1 MNQAGDIR
9 ELIAF
14 SALDNA
20 VKDQNISICLR
31 IKDKNILVQAFFDM
45 QDLPNLQ
52 GHRLAG
58 PLRRDL
64 TEPTIWQRSGP
75 AFGDMRGVAH
85 LGWRD
90 GSGPT

>member
-1 MNQAGDIR
+1 MKRDETTGDVR

-14 SALDNA
+14 STLDNTIEN
-20 VKDQNISICLR
+20 QNVSVRLR
-31 IKDKNILVQAFFDM
+31 LKNENVLVQAFFDM

-64 TEPTIWQRSGP
+64 TEPTIW
-75 AFGDMRGVAH
+75 
-85 LGWRD
+85 
-90 GSGPT
+90 